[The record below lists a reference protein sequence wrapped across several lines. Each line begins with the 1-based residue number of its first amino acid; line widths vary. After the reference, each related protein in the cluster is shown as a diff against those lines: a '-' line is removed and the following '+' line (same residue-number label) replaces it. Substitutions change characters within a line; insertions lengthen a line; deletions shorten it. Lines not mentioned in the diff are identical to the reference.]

1 MGQRLQG
8 KVAVIT
14 GAVSGMG
21 LAACELFVAE
31 GARVVIADVQA
42 EKGEALARRL
52 GDSVRFVH
60 CDVRE
65 EADVRLAVATAVESF
80 GGLDVMYHNAAT
92 TGDVSGLEDM
102 TVEGWDDTQAML
114 LRANM
119 LCIKYAVAPMKQ
131 RGGGS
136 IILVSSAA
144 AMALGG
150 SGPFAYTV
158 GKAGVIAMGRYAA
171 LQLGPHFIRVNTLVP
186 GGFATSIWSGHIHG
200 DAALGDQMSQAM
212 NLDHFARMQPIPR
225 AGRVQDIAE
234 TALFLASDASSFITG
249 TTLPVDGGL
258 TLHRKWEAT
267 AEGQLAAVAAS
278 RQRVDG

>member
-1 MGQRLQG
+1 MSNRLQG

-31 GARVVIADVQA
+31 GAKVVVADVQEA
-42 EKGEALARRL
+42 KGVALERRL
-52 GDSVRFVH
+52 GDSVSFIR
-60 CDVRE
+60 CDVRSE
-65 EADVRLAVATAVESF
+65 DDVRAAVARAVTKF
-80 GGLDVMYHNAAT
+80 GGLDIMYHNAAT
-92 TGDVSGLEDM
+92 AGDVSTLEDM

-119 LCIKYAVAPMKQ
+119 LCIKHSIEPMKK
-131 RGGGS
+131 RDGGS

-144 AMALGG
+144 AVALGG

-158 GKAGVIAMGRYAA
+158 GKAGIIAMGRYAA

-200 DAALGDQMSQAM
+200 DADLGDKMSENM
-212 NLDHFARMQPIPR
+212 NMDHFARMQPIPR
-225 AGRVQDIAE
+225 AGKVSDMAE
-234 TALFLASDASSFITG
+234 TALFLSSDASSFITG
-249 TTLPVDGGL
+249 VTLPVDGGL

-267 AEGQLAAVAAS
+267 AEGQLEAV
-278 RQRVDG
+278 RQSNQSVKQ

>member
-1 MGQRLQG
+1 MANRLKG

-31 GARVVIADVQA
+31 GAKVVVADIQEQKGRA
-42 EKGEALARRL
+42 LEKRL
-52 GDSVRFVH
+52 GDSVSFVA
-60 CDVRE
+60 CDVRSE
-65 EADVRLAVATAVESF
+65 TDVKAAVDRAVTKF
-80 GGLDVMYHNAAT
+80 GGLDVMYHNAAS
-92 TGDVSGLEDM
+92 TGDVSPIESM

-119 LCIKYAVAPMKQ
+119 LCVKHAVGPMKK

-144 AMALGG
+144 AVALGG

-158 GKAGVIAMGRYAA
+158 GKAGVIALGRYAA
-171 LQLGPHFIRVNTLVP
+171 LQLGPHSIRVNTLVP

-200 DAALGDQMSQAM
+200 DADLGDKMSENM

-225 AGRVQDIAE
+225 AGKVADIAE
-234 TALFLASDASSFITG
+234 TAVFLASDASSFITG
-249 TTLPVDGGL
+249 ATLPVDGGL
-258 TLHRKWEAT
+258 TLHRRWEAT
-267 AEGQLAAVAAS
+267 AEGQLAAVRAS
-278 RQRVDG
+278 NERAGS